1 MSEFDLNL
9 STRPFPAYRA
19 TNAGLAILLVIL
31 LAIAAWQAYGFVRY
45 SSLISEI
52 RDTERNSRV
61 QSEALGHRLAD
72 LERELNTPEA
82 TAKLSEVNFLN
93 ELIAR
98 KTFSWTEVFSRLEN
112 LVPNDVHLMG
122 LSPEISAT
130 GPIVMR
136 MEVRGRTVESIS
148 QLISALEQSPSF
160 ENVVVSTEQK
170 TDSAARDVDVS
181 LSVNYFPSKEMQ

>member
-19 TNAGLAILLVIL
+19 ANAGLGILLVIL
-31 LAIAAWQAYGFVRY
+31 LVIAAWQAYGFIHY

-52 RDTERNSRV
+52 RETERNSRV

-93 ELIAR
+93 DIIAR
-98 KTFSWTEVFSRLEN
+98 KTFSWTEVFSQLEI

-122 LSPEISAT
+122 LSPEISAA

-136 MEVRGRTVESIS
+136 MNVRGRTVDSIS
-148 QLISALEQSPSF
+148 ELISALEQSPAF

-170 TDSAARDVDVS
+170 TDSATRDVDVS